1 VRNKKENTAMSRSPD
16 RTEVLRIIEETGVV
30 AVIRLASAEPL
41 LRVAEAIAA
50 GGVRVIEFTMTTPNA
65 LEVLAEVSAAPGASI
80 FGAGT
85 VLDAETARSAILA
98 GARFIV
104 SPVLCPDVVRL
115 CRRYGVPV
123 VPGAMTPT
131 EILTAWELGA
141 DMVKVF
147 PAGVLGPRY
156 IKDILAPLPQLRLIP
171 TGGVTLENAG
181 EYIRA
186 GAAAVGVG
194 GDLLDA
200 RAIAEGRWQALTE
213 RAAALVQ
220 CVAEARK

>member
-1 VRNKKENTAMSRSPD
+1 MSRD
-16 RTEVLRIIEETGVV
+16 QGKEEVLRVIAETGVV

-41 LRVAEAIAA
+41 LQVAEAIAA

-65 LEVLAEVSAAPGASI
+65 LEVLAKVSSAPGASI

-104 SPVLCPDVVRL
+104 SPVQSSEVIRL

-123 VPGAMTPT
+123 IPGAMTPT
-131 EILTAWELGA
+131 EILTAWELSA

-156 IKDILAPLPQLRLIP
+156 LKDILAPLPHLRLIP
-171 TGGVTLENAG
+171 TGGVTIENAA

-186 GAAAVGVG
+186 GATAVGVG

-200 RAIAEGRWQALTE
+200 RAIAEGRWPALTE
-213 RAAALVQ
+213 RAAALVRR
-220 CVAEARK
+220 VAEARG

>member
-1 VRNKKENTAMSRSPD
+1 MSRNPGK
-16 RTEVLRIIEETGVV
+16 EEILRVIEETGVV

-41 LRVAEAIAA
+41 LRAAEAVAA
-50 GGVRVIEFTMTTPNA
+50 GGVRVIEFTMTTPRA
-65 LEVLAEVSAAPGASI
+65 LEVLAGASAAPGASI

-85 VLDAETARSAILA
+85 VLDAETARAAILA

-104 SPVLCPDVVRL
+104 SPVLCPDVIRL
-115 CRRYGVPV
+115 CRRYDVPV
-123 VPGAMTPT
+123 IPGAMTPT
-131 EILTAWELGA
+131 EILRAWELGA

-156 IKDILAPLPQLRLIP
+156 LKDILAPLPQLRLIP

-186 GAAAVGVG
+186 GAIAVGVG

-200 RAIAEGRWQALTE
+200 RAITEGRWPVLTE

-220 CVAEARK
+220 RIAEARG

>member
-1 VRNKKENTAMSRSPD
+1 MSCDQGKE
-16 RTEVLRIIEETGVV
+16 EVLRVIAETGVV
-30 AVIRLASAEPL
+30 AVIRLASVEPL
-41 LRVAEAIAA
+41 LQVAEAIAA

-65 LEVLAEVSAAPGASI
+65 LEVLARVSGVPSAGI

-85 VLDAETARSAILA
+85 VLDAETARAAILA

-104 SPVLCPDVVRL
+104 SPVLCPDVIRL
-115 CRRYGVPV
+115 CRRYGVLV
-123 VPGAMTPT
+123 IPGAMTPT

-156 IKDILAPLPQLRLIP
+156 LKDILAPLPHLRLIP
-171 TGGVTLENAG
+171 TGGVTLENTA

-186 GAAAVGVG
+186 GATAVGVG

-200 RAIAEGRWQALTE
+200 RAIAEGRWPALTE
-213 RAAALVQ
+213 RAAALMRR
-220 CVAEARK
+220 VAEARG